1 MSQRIFRKSE
11 SQLPTIVTISLA
23 YPLLDFLPSPS
34 HLISDFSSWNCER
47 MNVYVL
53 ATWLIAL
60 FTAALGNEYK
70 PLHIND
76 YSKCT

>member
-1 MSQRIFRKSE
+1 
-11 SQLPTIVTISLA
+11 
-23 YPLLDFLPSPS
+23 
-34 HLISDFSSWNCER
+34 